1 MATLLDP
8 RAHLTGRAPQ
18 TAGRLAEAA
27 RAFLASLNPEQLQ
40 AATLPFGHERR
51 YVWDYRPP
59 EMTRRNGLRLIN
71 MTREQ
76 QDKAMALLDLGLSER
91 GRHTARQIIALEP
104 ILKETERIEH
114 EVHFFVRDEEH
125 YAFCVLGTPGD
136 SEPWAVQI
144 GGHHIG
150 LHFTVVPGGRVS
162 SVPLFFGANPV
173 EVQYGPHKGL
183 RTLSEEEDWGR
194 ALVRS
199 LDAQQKQVAVV
210 SETAPA
216 DILTD
221 NSRVAYPLAPPR
233 GIAYSVLSGEQR
245 GQLVRLIQHYV
256 ERSADEV
263 SANTWQRIEQAGLEG
278 LTFAWAGPEDPGR
291 GHYYAITGPTFLIEY
306 DNTQNQANHIHS
318 IFRDI
323 ENDWGEDLLA
333 AHYRELHNHA

>member
-1 MATLLDP
+1 MATLLDQS
-8 RAHLTGRAPQ
+8 LTGRAPQ

-114 EVHFFVRDEEH
+114 EVNFFIRDEEH

-150 LHFTVVPGGRVS
+150 LHLTMVPGQRVS
-162 SVPLFFGANPV
+162 GAPLFFGANPV
-173 EVQYGPHKGL
+173 EVHYGPHKGL
-183 RTLSEEEDWGR
+183 RTLSEEEDWAR
-194 ALVRS
+194 ALVRG
-199 LDAQQKQVAVV
+199 LDADQKRSAVV

-233 GIAYSVLSGEQR
+233 GIAYSSLSGEQR
-245 GQLVRLIQHYV
+245 GQLVRLVRHYV
-256 ERSADEV
+256 GRTADEV
-263 SANTWQRIEQAGLEG
+263 SANAWQRIEQAGLDG

-333 AHYRELHNHA
+333 AHYRELHHR